1 MTARAEMI
9 SQVTASR
16 SEMCGVLLSY
26 FFINFAQV
34 TQVIILPALTETLFF
49 SSIDSFF
56 LLFLFLL
63 RTNLRSNLNA
73 FHKNLESTNLLNLR
87 TTCLCNYCQS

>member
-1 MTARAEMI
+1 MWRPFVLFFQLFCASDCVSCRF
-9 SQVTASR
+9 SQ
-16 SEMCGVLLSY
+16 
-26 FFINFAQV
+26 
-34 TQVIILPALTETLFF
+34 IILPALTETLFF

-87 TTCLCNYCQS
+87 TSCLCNYCQS